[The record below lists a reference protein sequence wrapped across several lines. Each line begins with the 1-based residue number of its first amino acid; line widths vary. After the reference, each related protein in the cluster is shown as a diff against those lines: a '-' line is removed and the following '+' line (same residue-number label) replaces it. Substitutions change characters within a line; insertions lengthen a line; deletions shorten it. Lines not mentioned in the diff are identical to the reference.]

1 MKLFRFIVYTL
12 LFISIARAKEV
23 QIQFEQANQLYRNG
37 DYKNAVTAYEKINKN
52 GYCTPDLYFN
62 LANAYFK
69 LDNIANSIL
78 YYERAKKLS
87 PNDEDI
93 NYNLKIA
100 NLKVVDKIE
109 PIPRLFF
116 IEWWNSISRIFS
128 SNSWALITI
137 IALWLGIICFSL
149 FRISRSPNY
158 RRTIFFCGV
167 FILFISLL
175 STVFGVQQN
184 QMEKSENMGIIFSSS
199 VAVKSSPDQN
209 GTDLFI
215 LHEGVKVEILDRVEK
230 WRKIKLADGKI
241 GWLPDETVETI

>member
-1 MKLFRFIVYTL
+1 MKRFRFLIFSL
-12 LFISIARAKEV
+12 LFASFAFTEEV
-23 QIQFEQANQLYRNG
+23 QIQFEQANQMYRNG
-37 DYKNAVTAYEKINKN
+37 DYKNAVAAYEKINKN
-52 GYCTPDLYFN
+52 GYCTADLYFN
-62 LANAYFK
+62 LGNAYFK

-116 IEWWNSISRIFS
+116 IEWWNSIIRIFS
-128 SNSWALITI
+128 SNSWASISI
-137 IALWLGIICFSL
+137 VALWLGITCFSV
-149 FRISRSPNY
+149 FRISRSPKF
-158 RRTIFFCGV
+158 RRIIFFCGV
-167 FILFISLL
+167 FILSIFSLSL
-175 STVFGVQQN
+175 VIGVQQN
-184 QMEKSENMGIIFSSS
+184 QIEKSENIGIIFSSS
-199 VAVKSSPDQN
+199 VNVKSSPDEN

-215 LHEGVKVEILDRVEK
+215 LHEGVKVEVLDKVEK

-241 GWLPDETVETI
+241 GWLPEETVEII